1 MLFCNNCNS
10 FVFFCTCSSEDDTV
24 NQDNNDDSLFGG
36 LFGSDDSDDSDDWS
50 NISSNDE

>member
-10 FVFFCTCSSEDDTV
+10 FIFFCTCSSEDDTV
-24 NQDNNDDSLFGG
+24 NQNNDDSLFGG
-36 LFGSDDSDDSDDWS
+36 LFGSDDSDDTDYWS

>member
-1 MLFCNNCNS
+1 MLFCSNCNS
-10 FVFFCTCSSEDDTV
+10 FIFLYMFKEDDTV
-24 NQDNNDDSLFGG
+24 NQDNNDNSLFGG